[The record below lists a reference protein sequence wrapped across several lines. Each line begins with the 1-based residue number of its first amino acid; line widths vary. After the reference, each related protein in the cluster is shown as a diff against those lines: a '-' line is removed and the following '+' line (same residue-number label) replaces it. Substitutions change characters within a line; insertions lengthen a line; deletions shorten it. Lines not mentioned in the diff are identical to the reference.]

1 MAGDVAERGDGR
13 LSFHHMLTY
22 VSHKT
27 IQNLLWVAAQG
38 CALLRESTRDEYSYG
53 TIRIYTP
60 LRCAIVPL
68 RVRCALLCWVLLS
81 CVDTMYSNVQHIFM
95 FGGMFR
101 VLMDG

>member
-1 MAGDVAERGDGR
+1 MAGDVAVRGDGR
-13 LSFHHMLTY
+13 PSFHHMLTY

-68 RVRCALLCWVLLS
+68 RVRCALVC
-81 CVDTMYSNVQHIFM
+81 
-95 FGGMFR
+95 
-101 VLMDG
+101 